1 MVDRR
6 HAGAGF
12 AFEWVEVPSVGR
24 HGNQHCRYR
33 YRCRRA
39 ARAYLWWLTGTRVS
53 AVGDAALATALGWAG
68 AGYGGSAAGLVL
80 AAVTVPRTVLLLL
93 GGAVVDRYGPRRV
106 ALLADAAMVVV
117 VLALAVVDRT
127 AGGGRWTLIGF
138 VLLIGT
144 VDAFQLPASGALPR
158 LLVVPAQLSR
168 ALALRQAG
176 GQVAVL
182 LGAPVGAL
190 LVGGVGLAGA
200 AVADAVTFLAVLAVT
215 LRLRAGEESGRS
227 GGGLVAGLADG
238 LRVVRRDRTLRVA
251 LPVAAVAA
259 AGVLPVVGLLG
270 PLLVRAHAWGAGA
283 VGLSAGGQALGVLG
297 VSLAA
302 ARYGVLRRAGCGVV
316 LGLGIAA
323 LGTAALALAPA
334 PAWAGA
340 AAVLVGA
347 GSSVFACHL
356 GPLVLAGAPAT
367 HLGRVQAL
375 LALVQSATLTA
386 ANPIWGALAGAVGV
400 RAALLGCAALTGAVA
415 VAVATTRALREPKG
429 LPIVAS

>member
-1 MVDRR
+1 MGTSTADTDTDTDTDADA
-6 HAGAGF
+6 AGL
-12 AFEWVEVPSVGR
+12 P
-24 HGNQHCRYR
+24 
-33 YRCRRA
+33 
-39 ARAYLWWLTGTRVS
+39 RAYLWWFAGTRVS
-53 AVGDAALATALGWAG
+53 AVGDAALAAALGWAG

-117 VLALAVVDRT
+117 VLALALAVVDRA

-138 VLLIGT
+138 ALLIGT

-158 LLVVPAQLSR
+158 LLVAPAQLSR

-215 LRLRAGEESGRS
+215 LRLRVGLRVGEGEEVGRS

-302 ARYGVLRRAGCGVV
+302 ARYGVLRRAGRGIV

-356 GPLVLAGAPAT
+356 GPLVLSGAPTT

-375 LALVQSATLTA
+375 LALVQSAALTA
-386 ANPIWGALAGAVGV
+386 ANPVWGALAGAVGA
-400 RAALLGCAALTGAVA
+400 RASLLGCAALTGAVA
-415 VAVATTRALREPKG
+415 VAVVVTRALREPKG
-429 LPIVAS
+429 LPMVAS